1 MIKTSLRIFLDHK
14 IIGAGPNSFRYICKK
29 ENYYKNEYS
38 CNTHTHNFYIQ
49 LISETGIIGFG
60 FVSFVYI
67 SLILYIFYFR
77 FIKNNLSNIKI
88 LFFGTILIHLFPF
101 VPSGNFF
108 NNLNNM
114 IFYYP
119 LSFLIWIFIKD

>member
-1 MIKTSLRIFLDHK
+1 MNIPAIPIPIIF
-14 IIGAGPNSFRYICKK
+14 IFNCF
-29 ENYYKNEYS
+29 
-38 CNTHTHNFYIQ
+38 
-49 LISETGIIGFG
+49 SETGIIGFG

-108 NNLNNM
+108 NNFNNM

-119 LSFLIWIFIKD
+119 LKFFNLDLYQRLNCNTLDKCHIGSFNDLVF